1 MRAHSISA
9 PRSFIPKSSISSTD
23 NNSVSFANKNNP
35 LIYAESPNFSEE
47 LKILMTGFGDNE
59 FPDPE
64 SIELLQ
70 EYVIEYIQNVSIL
83 AYKKSK
89 RKGNNEIQLKD
100 LLSVIKRDKKQLYRV
115 PNLLK
120 FLDETKKLKKKLT
133 NRFDKKNGDFEDF
146 DNDYNSND
154 FKEK

>member
-1 MRAHSISA
+1 MYAHSISA

-23 NNSVSFANKNNP
+23 NNSISFANKNNP
-35 LIYAESPNFSEE
+35 LNSIENPNFTEE
-47 LKILMTGFGDNE
+47 LKVLMTGFGDNE

-64 SIELLQ
+64 SVELLQ

-100 LLSVIKRDKKQLYRV
+100 LLSVIKKDKNNYIEFQIYL
-115 PNLLK
+115 N
-120 FLDETKKLKKKLT
+120 F
-133 NRFDKKNGDFEDF
+133 
-146 DNDYNSND
+146 
-154 FKEK
+154 